1 MGDALECCGFCHMN
15 DAPTIVAF
23 DLSLRAIGAAHHDG
37 TTSRISTKHTGTAR
51 LAELRDAVLGRV
63 TVPWADL
70 VVIEGLAL
78 RATGGGHAEL
88 AGLHALVK
96 VGLWEREQPY
106 VEVPPATLKKAAT
119 GRGNAQKPDLR
130 AELIKR
136 AGRDI
141 ADDNE
146 CDAWW
151 LRYTALHHYGHAP
164 FDVPQTHRDAIEKID
179 WPALNGQP

>member
-1 MGDALECCGFCHMN
+1 M
-15 DAPTIVAF
+15 APPNIIAF
-23 DLSLRAIGAAHHDG
+23 DLSLRATGVAHHDG
-37 TTSRISTKHTGTAR
+37 STHRIRPKETGAAR
-51 LAELRDAVLGRV
+51 LAELRDRILGCA

-70 VVIEGLAL
+70 IVLEGLAL
-78 RATGGGHAEL
+78 RANGGGHAEL
-88 AGLHALVK
+88 AGLHTLIK
-96 VGLWEREQPY
+96 VALWEREQAF

-136 AGRDI
+136 AGLDL

-164 FDVPQTHRDAIEKID
+164 FEVPQNHRDAIEKID
-179 WPALNGQP
+179 WPVIEEQR